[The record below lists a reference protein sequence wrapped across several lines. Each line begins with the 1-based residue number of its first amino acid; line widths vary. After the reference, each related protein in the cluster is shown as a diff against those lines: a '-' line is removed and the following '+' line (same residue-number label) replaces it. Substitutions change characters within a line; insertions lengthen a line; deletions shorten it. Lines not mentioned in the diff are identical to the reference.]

1 MKDLEENILENFERL
16 KISEDESKGI
26 LLVAFK
32 RNSITREMEVLH
44 NFEGNKLDV
53 TEAIIMLL
61 KNKEAL
67 EIQNIFEAVKEFV

>member
-1 MKDLEENILENFERL
+1 MKNLEKNILKAFE
-16 KISEDESKGI
+16 KVEVSEDENKGI

-44 NFEGNKLDV
+44 NFEGNKLDI